1 MAKAYLKLLRE
12 AAARDL
18 HMIVR
23 CPEEGDILNPEGSG
37 YKAAKDAVESVE
49 MAAVEMVDKYSG
61 KPAAVFVIIPAYA
74 ADDEDIVDYG
84 GWKAEALMKAIEE
97 AA

>member
-23 CPEEGDILNPEGSG
+23 CPEEGDILGHG
-37 YKAAKDAVESVE
+37 KYKAAKDAVESVE
-49 MAAVEMVDKYSG
+49 MAAVEMVDLYSG
-61 KPAAVFVIIPAYA
+61 KPAAVFVIIPGYA
-74 ADDEDIVDYG
+74 ADGEDIVDYG
-84 GWKAEALMKAIEE
+84 GWKAETLMKAIGE